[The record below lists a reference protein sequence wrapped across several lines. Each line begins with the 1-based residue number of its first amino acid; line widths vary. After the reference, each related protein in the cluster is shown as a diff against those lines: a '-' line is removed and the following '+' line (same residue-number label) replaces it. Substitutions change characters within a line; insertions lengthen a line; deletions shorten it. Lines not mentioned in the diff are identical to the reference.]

1 MMTKRKRSVLISVI
15 HFKELIVNKF
25 IKTTAMGLMA
35 ALMMGTSASALAHK
49 VGIVDMQSIYK
60 QIPQVAKIEQQ
71 LQSEFAERRQA
82 LEKLQGDIRF
92 EVEKFQREGATM
104 SDADKEILRT
114 KIQGMQ
120 KELAEKGR
128 PLEQAIK
135 QRQNE
140 ELAKVQKLIIDV
152 IEDVAKKGKY
162 DEVKVKD
169 TTIYFNP
176 DKVADL
182 SDEVVEA
189 VSKK

>member
-1 MMTKRKRSVLISVI
+1 MKKL
-15 HFKELIVNKF
+15 

-35 ALMMGTSASALAHK
+35 ALMMGTSVSALAHK

-60 QIPQVAKIEQQ
+60 QLPQMAKIEQQ
-71 LQSEFAERRQA
+71 LQSEFSEPRQA
-82 LEKLQGDIRF
+82 LEKLQGDMRF
-92 EVEKFQREGATM
+92 EMEKFQRESATM
-104 SDADKEILRT
+104 SDADKEVLRT

-140 ELAKVQKLIIDV
+140 ELAKVQKLIIDA
-152 IEDVAKKGKY
+152 IEDVAKSGKF

-182 SDEVVEA
+182 SDKVVEA

>member
-1 MMTKRKRSVLISVI
+1 MKTL
-15 HFKELIVNKF
+15 

-49 VGIVDMQSIYK
+49 VGIVDMQQIYK
-60 QIPQVAKIEQQ
+60 NIPQVAKIEQQ
-71 LQSEFAERRQA
+71 LQGEFAERRQA

-92 EVEKFQREGATM
+92 EMEKFQREGATM
-104 SDADKEILRT
+104 SDEQKTTLRD

-128 PLEQAIK
+128 PLEQEIK

-152 IEDVAKKGKY
+152 IEDVAKSGKF

-182 SDEVVEA
+182 SDKVVEA

>member
-1 MMTKRKRSVLISVI
+1 M
-15 HFKELIVNKF
+15 NKF